1 MGLEIITIIP
11 ARGGSKGIPNKNL
24 KLLVAKPL
32 ISYTIK
38 QSKSSRFVKRTFV
51 STDKIH
57 RKNTGRKLLSVR
69 QGWQEIG
76 QLANQRLNMLLN
88 TCKKKK
94 ITLPISLFFY
104 SALHL

>member
-51 STDKIH
+51 STD
-57 RKNTGRKLLSVR
+57 S
-69 QGWQEIG
+69 
-76 QLANQRLNMLLN
+76 
-88 TCKKKK
+88 
-94 ITLPISLFFY
+94 
-104 SALHL
+104 